1 MSMDNNN
8 NPGNPGTPGNPGQ
21 PRPNSEGTFSM
32 EYRHAPVSARVPE
45 KVARGVMSTGV
56 LVLDGPNEFVIDFM
70 QGLARPFQVGARV
83 VVSPTV
89 MEQLVA
95 AVRDN
100 LHKYEQRFGPP
111 PQLPKPPTDRRPT
124 LQEIYDEFKL
134 PDDMLSGVYS
144 NAVMVGHSPSEF
156 FFDFI
161 TNFFPTSAVACRVYM
176 SAAQLPRM
184 LDAITMAFGR
194 YQQRTGGGGRQQG
207 QIQIPPPIQ
216 HPSLQNP
223 PPPPPPHKPADP
235 PPPEQS

>member
-1 MSMDNNN
+1 MSIENN
-8 NPGNPGTPGNPGQ
+8 NPGNNPNA
-21 PRPNSEGTFSM
+21 PKPNNEGTFSM
-32 EYRHAPVSARVPE
+32 EYRHSPVSARVPE
-45 KVARGVMSTGV
+45 KVARGVLSTGV

-70 QGLARPFQVGARV
+70 QGLARPFQVGARL
-83 VVSPTV
+83 VVSPAV

-100 LHKYEQRFGPP
+100 IHKYEQRFGPP

-134 PDDMLSGVYS
+134 PDEMLSGTYA

-161 TNFFPTSAVACRVYM
+161 TNFYPTSAVSCRVYM

-184 LDAITMAFGR
+184 LDAISMAFGR
-194 YQQRTGGGGRQQG
+194 YQQRIAAMRAQQG
-207 QIQIPPPIQ
+207 QMQPPPPIQ

-223 PPPPPPHKPADP
+223 PPPPPKPIDP
-235 PPPEQS
+235 GTGE

>member
-1 MSMDNNN
+1 MSSENN
-8 NPGNPGTPGNPGQ
+8 NPGNNPNQ
-21 PRPNSEGTFSM
+21 PKPNSEGTFSM
-32 EYRHAPVSARVPE
+32 EYRHSPVSARVPE
-45 KVARGVMSTGV
+45 KVARGVLSTGV
-56 LVLDGPNEFVIDFM
+56 LVLDGPNEFVLDFM

-83 VVSPTV
+83 VVSPAV

-100 LHKYEQRFGPP
+100 LNKYEQRFGPP

-134 PDDMLSGVYS
+134 PEDMLSGVYS

-184 LDAITMAFGR
+184 LDAVTMAFGR
-194 YQQRTGGGGRQQG
+194 YQQRLNAMRGQQG
-207 QIQIPPPIQ
+207 QMQVPPPIQ

-223 PPPPPPHKPADP
+223 PPPPLKPTDDIPPANG
-235 PPPEQS
+235 